1 MRSPSGNHRRMTKP
15 RKPTPKQEAFARAVA
30 SGKSLADAYRAAYS
44 TAKMKPATVRNNAH
58 QLMKR
63 SDISAIVEKYR
74 KEIERKTIE
83 AAVWTK
89 TDASNALKWLMD
101 ICKESIELSYM
112 TNNKVDN
119 SARRGYTDA
128 IAELNR
134 INRVDSQGDTDGDVN
149 IIIDIEKPEDL

>member
-1 MRSPSGNHRRMTKP
+1 MTKP

-30 SGKSLADAYRAAYS
+30 SGKSLADAYRSAYS
-44 TAKMKPATVRNNAH
+44 TAKMKPETIRKAAH
-58 QLMKR
+58 ELAQHSNVSPL
-63 SDISAIVEKYR
+63 IEKYR
-74 KEIERKTIE
+74 EEIERKTIE

-89 TDASNALKWLMD
+89 IDASNALKWLMD

-112 TNNKVDN
+112 TSNKVDN

-134 INRVDSQGDTDGDVN
+134 INRVDSQGDTDGDVH
-149 IIIDIEKPEDL
+149 IVIDIEKPEDL